1 MSTQRQTDQ
10 ARPQD
15 PRPARADGTVAKA
28 AVSGRAEAAPA
39 ETAGEPEGT
48 GPAWCALDTAAV
60 LARTGSGPAGLTDAE
75 RARRLAAGGA
85 NLTEGPRKRESW
97 LEELG
102 EAVTEPLQLLLIAV
116 AVLSAVFGQVR
127 DAIAIGAVIAAVAV
141 TETVTEVRASRAIEA
156 LREMTAPMARLI
168 RRGRTA
174 EVPAATLVPGD
185 VLAVEAGDIV
195 PADARVLSARGLRA
209 DESTL
214 TGEAEPA
221 GKTEHPVP
229 EQTELAGRSSLL
241 HAGTAVVAGE
251 GTAIVVATG
260 PRTELGR
267 LGRLAADTREPPT
280 PLQTGMRQLARAVL
294 IAALAASIL
303 VPAVGLAAG
312 QPWRQML
319 LAGLTV
325 AFATVPEELP
335 ILVTLLLALGG
346 RQLARQG
353 ALLRRLRA
361 AETLGAVT
369 TLVTDKTGTLTVNEL
384 HLDQITGNRDE
395 VLAIALAC
403 QPPGPARREPMEA
416 ELARAAAG
424 AAIPAPGDELAA
436 FPFDPDRHLVSRA
449 RRAGDGGVLLA
460 VAGAPEAV
468 LARCAIQPASRTEVE
483 VAVARLAARGMRV
496 IAFASR
502 SLAAIP
508 VDRDAAEQDLHYAG
522 LAAFTDPLREGVPA
536 AVGTL
541 TAAGVATIV
550 VSGDLPVTAATAAV
564 LAGLPVAEV
573 IGGSDAGAMPD
584 GQLQDSLRHGT
595 VIARATPA
603 LKHRIVR
610 LLQARGEIV
619 AVTGDGANDA
629 PALAAANAGIALGRH
644 GADLARAAAG
654 VILTDDAYPTVT
666 AAIARGRNITAQLRR
681 AVAFYLGAKLA
692 LVTILVAALAA
703 GWPIVF
709 QPVHIVL
716 LELFMDLGAS
726 VAFVAEPTA
735 PTAMRRPPRPPG
747 TGFLDASVITAIAA
761 TAGSLTLAVLPAY
774 LILAGSGATT
784 GQARAAAVLAWLA
797 AHVLIAWMLR
807 TQPGLS
813 WKVNPAFP
821 AWAAAALTAGIAA
834 ALTPAGRIIGLQPV
848 PARWL
853 PLVGGLVLAATFAA
867 AAAARAPLLARRL

>member
-1 MSTQRQTDQ
+1 MTVPRRAQP
-10 ARPQD
+10 ARPRES
-15 PRPARADGTVAKA
+15 RPARAGGAGLGAGVATP
-28 AVSGRAEAAPA
+28 AEAAPGWESA
-39 ETAGEPEGT
+39 A
-48 GPAWCALDTAAV
+48 PAWHALDSAAV
-60 LARTGSGPAGLTDAE
+60 LARTGSGTAGLTDAE
-75 RARRLAAGGA
+75 RARRLAVQGP
-85 NLTEGPRKRESW
+85 NLAEGNRKRESW
-97 LEELG
+97 LEELA
-102 EAVTEPLQLLLIAV
+102 ESVTEPLQLLLIAV
-116 AVLSAVFGQVR
+116 AALSAVFGQLR
-127 DAIAIGAVIAAVAV
+127 DAIAISAVIAAVAV

-156 LREMTAPMARLI
+156 LRAMTAPVARLT
-168 RRGRTA
+168 RGGRT
-174 EVPAATLVPGD
+174 AATLVPGD

-221 GKTEHPVP
+221 GKSEQPVP
-229 EQTELAGRSSLL
+229 GQTELAGRSSLL

-251 GTAIVVATG
+251 GIAVVVATG
-260 PRTELGR
+260 PGTELGR
-267 LGRLAADTREPPT
+267 LGRLAADTREPLT

-294 IAALAASIL
+294 IAALAASIM

-312 QPWRQML
+312 QPWRPML

-346 RQLARQG
+346 RQLARRG

-361 AETLGAVT
+361 AETLGAIT
-369 TLVTDKTGTLTVNEL
+369 TLVTDKTGTLTVNQL
-384 HLDQITGNRDE
+384 HLDQIIGIRDE
-395 VLAIALAC
+395 VLAIAVAC
-403 QPPGPARREPMEA
+403 QPPGPAPREPMEA
-416 ELARAAAG
+416 ELARAAAR
-424 AAIPAPGDELAA
+424 AAIPAPGAELAA
-436 FPFDPDRHLVSRA
+436 FPFDPARRLVSRA
-449 RRAGDGGVLLA
+449 RRAGDGGVLLT

-468 LARCAIQPASRTEVE
+468 LARCATQPARRAEIE
-483 VAVARLAARGMRV
+483 AAVAQLARRGLRV
-496 IAFASR
+496 IGFASR
-502 SLAAIP
+502 RLAAIP
-508 VDRDAAEQDLHYAG
+508 ADRDTAECGLRYAG

-536 AVGTL
+536 AVRTL

-550 VSGDLPVTAATAAV
+550 VSGDLPATAAAAASR
-564 LAGLPVAEV
+564 AGLPAASVV
-573 IGGSDAGAMPD
+573 SGGGAGAMRD
-584 GQLQDSLRHGT
+584 SQLQGCLRHGT
-595 VIARATPA
+595 VVARATPA

-681 AVAFYLGAKLA
+681 AVTFYLGAKLA

-703 GWPIVF
+703 GQPIVF
-709 QPVHIVL
+709 EPVHIVL

-726 VAFVAEPTA
+726 VAFVAEPAA
-735 PTAMRRPPRPPG
+735 PAAMRRPPRPPG
-747 TGFLDASVITAIAA
+747 TGFLDASVTAAIAA
-761 TAGSLTLAVLPAY
+761 TAASLTLAALPAY

-807 TQPGLS
+807 TQPRLS
-813 WKVNPAFP
+813 WKANPVFP
-821 AWAAAALTAGIAA
+821 AWAAGALTAGIAA
-834 ALTPAGRIIGLQPV
+834 ALTPAGRLIGLQVV
-848 PARWL
+848 PPRWL
-853 PLVGGLVLAATFAA
+853 PVIVGLVLAATLAA

>member
-1 MSTQRQTDQ
+1 MTTQRRANP
-10 ARPQD
+10 ARPRD
-15 PRPARADGTVAKA
+15 RRKADAGL
-28 AVSGRAEAAPA
+28 AAPA
-39 ETAGEPEGT
+39 GAPPEAENAGTA
-48 GPAWCALDTAAV
+48 WHALDTAAV
-60 LARTGSGPAGLTDAE
+60 LARTGSGHAGLTDAE
-75 RARRLAAGGA
+75 RARRLAACGP
-85 NLTEGPRKRESW
+85 NLAEGTRKRESW

-102 EAVTEPLQLLLIAV
+102 ESVTEPLQLLLIAV
-116 AVLSAVFGQVR
+116 AVLSAVFGQIR

-141 TETVTEVRASRAIEA
+141 TETVTEVRAGRAIEA
-156 LREMTAPMARLI
+156 LRAMTAPVARLA
-168 RRGRTA
+168 RAGHVT
-174 EVPAATLVPGD
+174 EVAAATLVPGD

-221 GKTEHPVP
+221 GKSERPVP
-229 EQTELAGRSSLL
+229 GQTELAARSSLL
-241 HAGTAVVAGE
+241 HAGTAVLAGE
-251 GTAIVVATG
+251 GTAVVVATG
-260 PRTELGR
+260 LRTELGR
-267 LGRLAADTREPPT
+267 LGRLAAETREPPT
-280 PLQTGMRQLARAVL
+280 PLQIGMRQLARAVL

-312 QPWRQML
+312 QPWRPML

-369 TLVTDKTGTLTVNEL
+369 TLVTDKTGTLTVNQL

-395 VLAIALAC
+395 VLEIALAC
-403 QPPGPARREPMEA
+403 QPQGPAPREPMEA
-416 ELARAAAG
+416 ELARAAAA
-424 AAIPAPGDELAA
+424 AAIRAPGAELAA
-436 FPFDPDRHLVSRA
+436 FPFDPALKLVSRA
-449 RRAGDGGVLLA
+449 RRAGDRGILLA

-468 LARCAIQPASRTEVE
+468 LGRSAVEPSRRKEIEATVAQLASQG
-483 VAVARLAARGMRV
+483 LRV

-502 SLAAIP
+502 RLAAIP
-508 VDRDAAEQDLHYAG
+508 ADRDAVETDLRYAG
-522 LAAFTDPLREGVPA
+522 LAAFTDPLRDGVPA

-550 VSGDLPVTAATAAV
+550 VSGDLPATAAAAAAR
-564 LAGLPVAEV
+564 AGLPAAGV
-573 IGGSDAGAMPD
+573 IGGSDAAAMPD
-584 GQLQDSLRHGT
+584 SHLQERLTHGA

-603 LKHRIVR
+603 VKHRIVR

-644 GADLARAAAG
+644 GADLARAAAA

-703 GWPIVF
+703 GRPIVF

-726 VAFVAEPTA
+726 VAFVAEPAA
-735 PTAMRRPPRPPG
+735 PAAMRRPPRPPG
-747 TGFLDASVITAIAA
+747 TGFLDASVTAAIAA

-774 LILAGSGATT
+774 LILAASGATT
-784 GQARAAAVLAWLA
+784 SQARAAAVLAWLA

-807 TQPGLS
+807 TRPGLS
-813 WKVNPAFP
+813 WKANPAFP
-821 AWAAAALTAGIAA
+821 AWAVAALTAGIAA
-834 ALTPAGRIIGLQPV
+834 ALTPAGQLIALQPV
-848 PARWL
+848 PGSWL
-853 PLVGGLVLAATFAA
+853 PVVAALVLAATLAA
-867 AAAARAPLLARRL
+867 AAAARTPLLARRL